1 MHVDWSLPAQVQLT
15 DLSLFFYKL
24 AVLTKCR
31 LLTPFVRFPLVG
43 YDSVLTVTEPPLSP
57 AERAIVKSYGGWTQ
71 FMMSFG
77 LKPWESDD
85 AEEGKRILEAFTEYS
100 EEDAD

>member
-1 MHVDWSLPAQVQLT
+1 LI
-15 DLSLFFYKL
+15 
-24 AVLTKCR
+24 
-31 LLTPFVRFPLVG
+31 G
-43 YDSVLTVTEPPLSP
+43 YDSILTVTEPPLSP

-85 AEEGKRILEAFTEYS
+85 AEEGKRILEAFTWDS